1 MALRQKFDLRKGRQ
15 MFDEKSIAPGLAEL
29 GYLRLKKRTFK
40 ASWSSADVEHFL
52 FLSLHSGGHYFTCDF
67 GIRNPP
73 AERFA
78 LECLK
83 LYGGPFFQTARFEP
97 PRYRCSMRFSLGRLA
112 GWGFRSSL
120 TISDM
125 SEVALADK
133 VKSDVRDHLLPAV
146 RSILAPA
153 DLFSLLIKDVE
164 PCRWLGVSGALRSAI
179 IVYLGRRMGIETR
192 ELESTLQPHL
202 RDIIGGVQRGVAPS
216 FFLSEVLREAN

>member
-1 MALRQKFDLRKGRQ
+1 
-15 MFDEKSIAPGLAEL
+15 
-29 GYLRLKKRTFK
+29 
-40 ASWSSADVEHFL
+40 
-52 FLSLHSGGHYFTCDF
+52 
-67 GIRNPP
+67 
-73 AERFA
+73 
-78 LECLK
+78 
-83 LYGGPFFQTARFEP
+83 
-97 PRYRCSMRFSLGRLA
+97 MRFSLGRLA

-153 DLFSLLIKDVE
+153 VLFSLLIKDVE

-192 ELESTLQPHL
+192 ELESMLQPHL

>member
-1 MALRQKFDLRKGRQ
+1 
-15 MFDEKSIAPGLAEL
+15 MFDEKPITAGLAEL
-29 GYLRLKKRTFK
+29 GYLRLKKRTYK
-40 ASWSSADVEHFL
+40 ASWSSKDVEHFL
-52 FLSLHSGGHYFTCDF
+52 FLSLHSGRHYFTSDF

-83 LYGGPFFQTARFEP
+83 LYGGPFFQSIRFD
-97 PRYRCSMRFSLGRLA
+97 PRYHCSMRFSLGRLA
-112 GWGFRSSL
+112 GWGSPSSL
-120 TISDM
+120 TISDI
-125 SEVALADK
+125 SEADLADK

-164 PCRWLGVSGALRSAI
+164 PCRWLGVSGALRSAM

-192 ELESTLQPHL
+192 ELESILQPHL
-202 RDIIGGVQRGVAPS
+202 RDITGGVQRGVAPS

>member
-1 MALRQKFDLRKGRQ
+1 
-15 MFDEKSIAPGLAEL
+15 MFNEKSITPGLAEL
-29 GYLRLKKRTFK
+29 GYLRLKKRTYK

-52 FLSLHSGGHYFTCDF
+52 FFSLYSGGHYFIGEF

-83 LYGGPFFQTARFEP
+83 LYGGPAFQSVRFD

-120 TISDM
+120 TISDI
-125 SEVALADK
+125 SEADLADK

-164 PCRWLGVSGALRSAI
+164 PCRWLGVSGALRSAM
-179 IVYLGRRMGIETR
+179 IVYLGRGMGIQTS
-192 ELESTLQPHL
+192 ELESMLQPYL
-202 RDIIGGVQRGVAPS
+202 RDITGSVQRGVAPG
-216 FFLSEVLREAN
+216 FFLAEVLRQSN